1 MKSKSGDSMIEI
13 QHLTK
18 EYTGVR
24 ALDSL
29 SLTIQK
35 GEFFGLLGPNGA
47 GKTTTIRLLI
57 GLAHPTSG
65 SILVD
70 GVDIV
75 ENPSFITHMS
85 GVVFENQNAYDD
97 MTVWQNLRLF
107 ARIYN
112 INDDRI
118 VELMNQMDLGP
129 HKKKKA
135 KHLSKGLKQRLLIA
149 RALLHDPEILFLD
162 EPTEG
167 LDPLFAKSIRSLITD
182 LNEMGKT
189 ILLTT
194 HYMEEAEQ
202 LCDRVAIINQGT
214 LVELSDIQSLKDKY
228 LDEYQV
234 KIRSSDHQIAD
245 LLKEYPV
252 QVGKNE
258 YTVRIKKSEASS
270 VLRLVAEKGNMESVE
285 ELFMSKP
292 SLEAIYIKLIGGG
305 GGAD

>member
-1 MKSKSGDSMIEI
+1 VKSKSGDSMIEI
-13 QHLTK
+13 QNLTK
-18 EYTGVR
+18 EYPGVR
-24 ALDSL
+24 ALDNF

-47 GKTTTIRLLI
+47 GKTTTIRLLT
-57 GLAHPTSG
+57 GLTHPTSG
-65 SILVD
+65 SILID

-75 ENPSFITHMS
+75 ENPSFVTHTS
-85 GVVFENQNAYDD
+85 GVVFEHQNAYDD

-112 INDDRI
+112 IKDERI
-118 VELMNQMDLGP
+118 EELMNQMDLGP
-129 HKKKKA
+129 QKKKKA

-202 LCDRVAIINQGT
+202 LCDRVAIINRGT

-228 LDEYQV
+228 IDEYQV
-234 KIRSSDHQIAD
+234 KIRSSDQQIAD
-245 LLKEYPV
+245 LLKGYQV

-258 YTVRIKKSEASS
+258 YTIRIKKSEASS
-270 VLRLVAEKGNMESVE
+270 VLKLIAGKGTMESVE

-292 SLEAIYIKLIGGG
+292 SLEAIYIRLIGGDD
-305 GGAD
+305 GAD

>member
-1 MKSKSGDSMIEI
+1 MIEI

-24 ALDSL
+24 ALDKL

-47 GKTTTIRLLI
+47 GKTTTIRLLT

-75 ENPSFITHMS
+75 ENPSHITHMS

-112 INDDRI
+112 IKDDRI
-118 VELMNQMDLGP
+118 EELMNQMDLGP

-202 LCDRVAIINQGT
+202 LCDRVAIINQGA

-228 LDEYQV
+228 IDEYQV
-234 KIRSSDHQIAD
+234 KIRSSDQQIAD

-258 YTVRIKKSEASS
+258 YRVRIKKSEASTI
-270 VLRLVAEKGNMESVE
+270 LKLVAEKGTMESVE

-292 SLEAIYIKLIGGG
+292 SLEAIYIKLIGGD